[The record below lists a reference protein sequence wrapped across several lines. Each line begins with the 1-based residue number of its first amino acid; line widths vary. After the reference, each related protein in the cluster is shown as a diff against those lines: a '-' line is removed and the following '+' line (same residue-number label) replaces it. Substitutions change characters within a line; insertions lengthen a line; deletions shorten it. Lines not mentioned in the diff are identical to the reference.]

1 MRSKRA
7 WCAGAVARLIGMDRT
22 TDFLSVEV
30 SMNAG
35 IGGTGG
41 GGDAMDG
48 LGGGE
53 RKRADDWPK
62 LRLVVRDGE
71 LERIGSDDIEELLLL
86 PKARLRA
93 PKSSSSPKRPSFAF
107 LSKRSCDLDAFKV
120 F

>member
-1 MRSKRA
+1 
-7 WCAGAVARLIGMDRT
+7 
-22 TDFLSVEV
+22 
-30 SMNAG
+30 MNAG

-41 GGDAMDG
+41 GGEAIEG

-62 LRLVVRDGE
+62 LRLVVRVGE
-71 LERIGSDDIEELLLL
+71 LEIIGSDDIDELLLL

>member
-1 MRSKRA
+1 
-7 WCAGAVARLIGMDRT
+7 
-22 TDFLSVEV
+22 
-30 SMNAG
+30 MNAG

-41 GGDAMDG
+41 GGEAMDG

-62 LRLVVRDGE
+62 LRLVERDGE
-71 LERIGSDDIEELLLL
+71 IGSDDIDELLLL
-86 PKARLRA
+86 PKARFRA

-107 LSKRSCDLDAFKV
+107 LSKRSYDLDAFRV